1 MDEAVGFAV
10 LGWSAAGP
18 TLRLDHREF
27 AYAGKFVMSGTGK
40 AVAYRARG
48 ASGAGTGQDDPDPS
62 DPEAVLA
69 AAAFDPDR
77 TDPETLKI
85 RYLTV
90 RDDARG
96 GALGARLAAFVAA
109 RAADRDFDRVAIG
122 VNNAF
127 SYEACYKAGF
137 AWTGETSGIA
147 ELVLARPAGGPAER
161 GGERYRTGLD
171 RFREREDLAD
181 AERAFLDAR
190 EGADPPALVE
200 PPGGRDPEA
209 RRGGR

>member
-10 LGWSAAGP
+10 LGWPADGP

-40 AVAYRARG
+40 AVAHRVA
-48 ASGAGTGQDDPDPS
+48 GAGDGRDDPDPS
-62 DPEAVLA
+62 DPETVLA

-77 TDPETLKI
+77 TAPGTLKI

-90 RDDARG
+90 RADARG
-96 GALGARLAAFVAA
+96 GALGARLAAFVAT
-109 RAADRDFDRVAIG
+109 RAGDRDFDRVAIG

-147 ELVLARPAGGPAER
+147 ELVLARPAGLPAER
-161 GGERYRTGLD
+161 DDGRYRAGLD

-181 AERAFLDAR
+181 PERAFLDDR

-200 PPGGRDPEA
+200 PPDGRDPDA
-209 RRGGR
+209 